1 MSSLPPPPPTG
12 SRAVVKPEPVA
23 PTATPLAGQK
33 PAAGAV
39 TPRAVIIALA
49 LLPLNAWWLIQIE
62 YVRYSD
68 NATTSALFFNASTLL
83 LLFLAVN
90 AGLKRVRPRWI
101 FRPGELAT
109 IYLVIVVGT
118 N

>member
-1 MSSLPPPPPTG
+1 MSSLPPPPPT
-12 SRAVVKPEPVA
+12 RNRTAVKPSP
-23 PTATPLAGQK
+23 PP
-33 PAAGAV
+33 PAAPPEPEQKRAPGAI

-83 LLFLAVN
+83 LLFLALN
-90 AGLKRVRPRWI
+90 AGLKRVKPRWI
-101 FRPGELAT
+101 FR
-109 IYLVIVVGT
+109 
-118 N
+118 